1 METKPKEKEMKNNI
15 KRFFMAVSILL
26 ASSQT
31 FASTVYLD
39 ADSFATGSGLVT
51 TPLVTSLG
59 TISYIGGELSTFA
72 DPDFT
77 AVGASGNNFNIGDNL
92 TAEFT
97 FDFDVQSIS
106 FIFGGNGGAFDIFA
120 RDIDGNTVDSYSG
133 TTENGAFAGPMTLAG
148 AGIRSLFWS
157 DDPGWNFAALDNV
170 TISAVPVPAAAWLFG
185 SALLG
190 FFGFSRKKANA

>member
-1 METKPKEKEMKNNI
+1 
-15 KRFFMAVSILL
+15 MAVSILL
-26 ASSQT
+26 ASSQA
-31 FASTVYLD
+31 FGSTVYLD

-59 TISYIGGELSTFA
+59 QISYSGELSTFA

-77 AVGASGNNFNIGDNL
+77 AAGAAGNNFNIGDNL
-92 TAEFT
+92 TAAFT

-120 RDIDGNTVDSYSG
+120 RDIYGNTVDSFSG
-133 TTENGAFAGPMTLAG
+133 TTEGGAFAGPMTLSG
-148 AGIRSLFWS
+148 AGIRSLFWR
-157 DDPGWNFAALDNV
+157 DDPGWNFAAIDNV
-170 TISAVPVPAAAWLFG
+170 TISAIPVPAAAWLFG

-190 FFGFSRKKANA
+190 FFGFSRRKANA